1 MDIHLLHFLDG
12 NNNISVKPQFGGILL
27 VPGPGHMEKTQTQ
40 PFLSL
45 LRTFLF
51 KLADKFFFFIYF
63 VENIYPGR
71 FKVLYL
77 MHLQK
82 N

>member
-1 MDIHLLHFLDG
+1 M
-12 NNNISVKPQFGGILL
+12 
-27 VPGPGHMEKTQTQ
+27 PGPGHMEKTQTQ